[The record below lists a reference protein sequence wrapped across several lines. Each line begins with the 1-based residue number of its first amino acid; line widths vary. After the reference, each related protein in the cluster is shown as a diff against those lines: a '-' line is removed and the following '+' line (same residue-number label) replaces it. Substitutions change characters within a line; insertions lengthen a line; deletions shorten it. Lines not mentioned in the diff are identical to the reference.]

1 MCSMVREER
10 DRKGESIEWR
20 YNSWF
25 QRCAHRRCFFHKGV
39 GNSSWVVV
47 VLVDALGL
55 IRLDKRDIMCALVG
69 QVHHAGGAASA
80 AAGGGGG
87 EGGGH
92 RAPQADHR
100 RHARASGRL
109 MVPSRPFRVPCV
121 MCRVSCAMLLIFVYN
136 RQRYTIRPAWFCV
149 VFRVLVSVVVS
160 MAASVGMQLHSR
172 VLGAR
177 GVSLFFFRFPDKLQR
192 ARRRSRTLHALS
204 GRVWRVCFPCHELCF
219 FSSRSDD
226 ALGVCGLP
234 PRQST
239 GIQGTLLI
247 TLRRNSTGVLL

>member
-1 MCSMVREER
+1 MVREER
-10 DRKGESIEWR
+10 GRKGEATEWR

-121 MCRVSCAMLLIFVYN
+121 VCHASNICLQPSAVYHTSCMVLCNVPCLALCCSFHGRKCRNATSFP
-136 RQRYTIRPAWFCV
+136 RF
-149 VFRVLVSVVVS
+149 
-160 MAASVGMQLHSR
+160 
-172 VLGAR
+172 GAR
-177 GVSLFFFRFPDKLQR
+177 GVSFSFFFFLISSNAPDADREHSMLSPGVFSACAFHATSLFF
-192 ARRRSRTLHALS
+192 
-204 GRVWRVCFPCHELCF
+204 
-219 FSSRSDD
+219 
-226 ALGVCGLP
+226 
-234 PRQST
+234 
-239 GIQGTLLI
+239 
-247 TLRRNSTGVLL
+247 